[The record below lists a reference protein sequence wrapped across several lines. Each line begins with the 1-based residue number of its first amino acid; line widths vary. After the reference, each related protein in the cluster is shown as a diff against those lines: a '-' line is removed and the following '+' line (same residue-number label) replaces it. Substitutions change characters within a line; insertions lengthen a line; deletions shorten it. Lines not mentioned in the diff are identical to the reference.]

1 MDAMTAV
8 NEARTREVLR
18 LLGSVQVWARS
29 RADLR
34 AVALVGSWARGGA
47 RMDSDVDI
55 VLLTED
61 VGAYSERSAWA
72 EELGAVGI
80 VRTQTWGVLIERR
93 LAMPSG
99 LEVEVGIAEPSWA
112 STAPIDQ
119 GTATVAGDG
128 LVALH
133 DPDGVLGELARAV
146 GDATRRGR
154 DGGRSVDRTSDSGG
168 GIPTASDPCKG
179 KVE

>member
-1 MDAMTAV
+1 
-8 NEARTREVLR
+8 LC
-18 LLGSVQVWARS
+18 GSVQVWARS

-34 AVALVGSWARGGA
+34 AVALVGSWARDAA

-61 VGAYSERSAWA
+61 VSMYTERSAWTDD
-72 EELGAVGI
+72 LGAVNI
-80 VRTQTWGVLIERR
+80 VRTQAWGVLIERR

-112 STAPIDQ
+112 STTPLDE
-119 GTATVAGDG
+119 GTASVASDG

-133 DPDGVLGELARAV
+133 DPDGLLGELVRAV
-146 GDATRRGR
+146 GDASRR
-154 DGGRSVDRTSDSGG
+154 
-168 GIPTASDPCKG
+168 
-179 KVE
+179 